1 MTHWS
6 ASYIGIPHAEFGHSE
21 AGANCWGL
29 VVLVYA
35 RELGIALP
43 TYDGRYASLAE
54 QREVAALVA
63 GEQADPA
70 WSKVSVPQPFDV
82 AVFRQGRYATHMGV
96 VVRDNLLLHI
106 QAGDAAKIQ
115 NYRVAP
121 LKDRLTGLYR
131 HVELSSRSAP

>member
-1 MTHWS
+1 MRNWS

-43 TYDGRYASLAE
+43 TYEGCYTSLAE

-70 WSKVSVPQPFDV
+70 WSQVLTPEPFDL
-82 AVFRQGRYATHMGV
+82 AVFRQGRYATHIGI

-106 QAGDAAKIQ
+106 QAYDAAKIQ
-115 NYRVAP
+115 NFHVAP

-131 HVELSSRSAP
+131 HIERSWRSAL